1 MSPFIINKVLNP
13 INSPIG
19 VPFFELI
26 EVGSTNSYAIE
37 MIQANLAEHGTT
49 YFAHSQ
55 TAGKG
60 QRGKQW
66 LTEPSTNIIISCV
79 VDTSFL
85 SLNNQFLFSVSVAL
99 ACKDFLTQYA
109 GEETV
114 IKWPNDIYWRDRKA
128 AGILIENIVRGQEW
142 QWAVVGIGMN
152 INQTT
157 FSADLK
163 NPVSLKQITGKTFDT
178 VTLAKELCVCLE
190 TRYQQLKQGN
200 YQELLQEYNQH
211 LFRRNERVLL
221 RKGNITF
228 EATIKEVNEY
238 GQLLVDNAIQDS
250 FEFGEVGWV

>member
-1 MSPFIINKVLNP
+1 MSPFVINKVVNS
-13 INSPIG
+13 IISPIG
-19 VPFFELI
+19 ASFFELI
-26 EVGSTNSYAIE
+26 ELPSTNSYAIE
-37 MIQANLAEHGTT
+37 LIQANLAEHGAT
-49 YFAHSQ
+49 YFAHRQ

-60 QRGKQW
+60 QRGKKW
-66 LTEPSTNIIISCV
+66 LTEPSTNIIISSII
-79 VDTSFL
+79 DTSFL
-85 SLNNQFLFSVSVAL
+85 SLNNQFLFSVCIAL
-99 ACKDFLTQYA
+99 GCKDFLTQYA

-128 AGILIENIVRGQEW
+128 AGILIENTIRGQEW

-157 FSADLK
+157 FSPELK

-178 VTLAKELCVCLE
+178 VALAKELCASLE

-211 LFRRNERVLL
+211 LFRRNEKVLL

-238 GQLLVDNAIQDS
+238 GQLLVDNATQDS
-250 FEFGEVGWV
+250 FSFGEVEWV